1 MEFLGAEL
9 ALTGINQARHARRE
23 VREYATKVIYDETAL
38 DDVELL
44 AAEAISNA
52 LLHGTPPVY
61 VSVGVEDG
69 CLFVEVRDQGPQVT
83 AAERPDNGRGLEI
96 IAMLAASWTL
106 VGDNTGTCLVFKVNV

>member
-1 MEFLGAEL
+1 MDLLGAEL
-9 ALTGINQARHARRE
+9 RLTGIDQARHARRE
-23 VREYATKVIYDETAL
+23 VRDYATKVIRDEIAL

-61 VSVGVEDG
+61 VTVGAEG
-69 CLFVEVRDQGPQVT
+69 EFLFVEVRDQGPRDA

-96 IAMLAASWTL
+96 IAKLAASWTL